1 MNEKNTSFNS
11 SDSEHKKEENK
22 SNDTIE
28 ENFLDESIDKK
39 IIVYPFKKI
48 TYMPMITKSNKEL
61 CFLYFSE
68 NDN

>member
-28 ENFLDESIDKK
+28 ENSLDESIDKK
-39 IIVYPFKKI
+39 
-48 TYMPMITKSNKEL
+48 
-61 CFLYFSE
+61 
-68 NDN
+68 